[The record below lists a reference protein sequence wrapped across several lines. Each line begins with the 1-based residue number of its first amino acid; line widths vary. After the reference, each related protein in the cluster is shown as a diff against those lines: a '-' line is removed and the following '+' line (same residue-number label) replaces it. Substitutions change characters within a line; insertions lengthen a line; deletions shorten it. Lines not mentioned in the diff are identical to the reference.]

1 MTQLLHLDASARPG
15 RAGEHPHGSHT
26 RALSHRFV
34 SRWARA
40 RPGDALTYRD
50 VGLRPPAPVSGDWVP
65 AAFAPPAQ
73 RTPAQHAVLAE
84 SDALVDELLRAD
96 LLVLGVP
103 MYYFGPPSGFKAW
116 LDQIVRIGRTFDYQ
130 PERADSPYV
139 PLLADRPRRAVL
151 LSSRGGLGYEDGGE
165 MAAMNHLDPAVRTV
179 LGFLGITEVHG
190 IAIEGEEL
198 GGEVLARSVAQA
210 MGAVDRLVDRW
221 LAANHPRADAVLCEA
236 A

>member
-26 RALSHRFV
+26 RALTHRFV

-103 MYYFGPPSGFKAW
+103 MYNFGPPSGFKAW

-151 LSSRGGLGYEDGGE
+151 FTTRGGLGYEDGGE

-179 LGFLGITEVHG
+179 LGFIGITDVYS
-190 IAIEGEEL
+190 IAIEGEEHKD
-198 GGEVLARSVAQA
+198 EAFQQSVALAQTEA
-210 MGAVDRLVDRW
+210 DKLVDALVAQR
-221 LAANHPRADAVLCEA
+221 EA
-236 A
+236 ACATPALAVA

>member
-96 LLVLGVP
+96 QSTQAEVNQKGIRNGYKTINEVRRKEGKPPVSGGDLP
-103 MYYFGPPSGFKAW
+103 MVSKDLAPLEAVQSG
-116 LDQIVRIGRTFDYQ
+116 T
-130 PERADSPYV
+130 
-139 PLLADRPRRAVL
+139 
-151 LSSRGGLGYEDGGE
+151 
-165 MAAMNHLDPAVRTV
+165 
-179 LGFLGITEVHG
+179 
-190 IAIEGEEL
+190 
-198 GGEVLARSVAQA
+198 AQ
-210 MGAVDRLVDRW
+210 
-221 LAANHPRADAVLCEA
+221 
-236 A
+236 